1 MGNLDFRDPNVQI
14 AGLVIFVALIVGA
27 TFFGTEMLP
36 FNFKPRANQISSLE
50 TEYEKL
56 SADLMKAK
64 QTASRLPQVRAEYE
78 ELTKQ
83 WDEAKTLLPTEKEMA
98 ELLSQVTVAGQRSGV
113 QFLLFEPKPPAPRE
127 IYMENPVEVT
137 VQGGYHDIGTFLGRV
152 SNLPRIV
159 NVKRI
164 DMKNVRNPTDGELPD
179 VVEASMSFAA
189 YTLIP
194 EGSRA
199 AAAPVQPGQP
209 AQTASAG
216 ASKGGSHG
224 GH

>member
-1 MGNLDFRDPNVQI
+1 MGNIDFRDPNVQI
-14 AGLVIFVALIVGA
+14 AGLVIFVALVIGA
-27 TFFGTEMLP
+27 TFFGTAMLP
-36 FNFKPRANQISSLE
+36 FGFQPRADQISTLE

-78 ELTKQ
+78 DMNQQ

-127 IYMENPVEVT
+127 IYLENPIEVT
-137 VQGGYHDIGTFLGRV
+137 VQGGYHDIGTFLGRL

-164 DMKNVRNPTDGELPD
+164 DMKNVANPTDKELPD
-179 VVEASMSFAA
+179 VVEATMSLAA

-194 EGSRA
+194 EGSRT
-199 AAAPVQPGQP
+199 AAPAQTQPGQK
-209 AQTASAG
+209 AQVASAG
-216 ASKGGSHG
+216 SKGGNHG